1 MKAAV
6 IEWGPYLILILVGF
20 LPNEVWRVVG
30 LLTARRLDED
40 LSGHMVTH
48 SSDGAPGRCDRET
61 DPVFERRTREHTA
74 AGPHRCGGVRPW
86 YLFGGEAL
94 GICRRHRGRN
104 RTVAWRISFRAL
116 AADCRGEGFGMFG
129 QHVRL
134 FLFAGRRLHG
144 HAGLARDNVEVQVEH
159 DLAAGALIELL
170 DRDAV
175 G

>member
-40 LSGHMVTH
+40 SELVIWSRTVATALLAGVIAKLILFSSGELANIPLS
-48 SSDGAPGRCDRET
+48 
-61 DPVFERRTREHTA
+61 
-74 AGPHRCGGVRPW
+74 HRCSSVRPW
-86 YLFGGEAL
+86 YLFRGEAL
-94 GICRRHRGRN
+94 GICRCHRGRN
-104 RTVAWRISFRAL
+104 RTVAWRILFRAL
-116 AADCRGEGFGMFG
+116 AADCRRERFGMFG

-134 FLFAGRRLHG
+134 FLFAGRGLHG

-159 DLAAGALIELL
+159 HLAAGALIELL
-170 DRDAV
+170 DSDAV